1 MEFTEGDAARVH
13 PLTRPLATF
22 SPAVEKE
29 TGCDRPWH
37 GVVFSFIDRGFVDD
51 SRPVLSMKIVLAYS
65 GGLDTSVLLSWIREK
80 YSADV
85 IAFCADIGQE
95 EETKGLRPKAR
106 KTGAAKVYIDDLR
119 EEFATDFIFPMMQA
133 GAIYEGQYFLGTSI
147 ARPLIA
153 KRMVE
158 IARKHRAQA
167 IAHGATGKGNDQ
179 VRFELAAAALAPDLE
194 VIAPWR
200 DEAFRTQFPGRKEM
214 IDYCVA
220 KNIPVEASMK
230 KPYSMDRN
238 LLHISFEAGMLE
250 DPWLDASALK
260 YRGMYKLSVSP
271 EDAPNKPEHVTLDF
285 EKGNCIAVNGRAMSP
300 LKVMQTLN
308 RLGGKHGIGR
318 VDMVENRF
326 VGMKSRGVYETPGGA
341 ILHAAHR
348 RMESIT
354 MDREVMH
361 IRDSLIPKY
370 SELVYNGFWYAPE
383 REALQALVTESQQN
397 VTGTVRV
404 KLYKG
409 NVIAAGLKSPV
420 SLYNPDIATME
431 ADPTDAYNQSDATG
445 FIRLN
450 SLRLKVAT
458 KVVKAR
464 RLAKRRR

>member
-1 MEFTEGDAARVH
+1 MNVRTPKKV
-13 PLTRPLATF
+13 
-22 SPAVEKE
+22 
-29 TGCDRPWH
+29 
-37 GVVFSFIDRGFVDD
+37 
-51 SRPVLSMKIVLAYS
+51 VLAYS
-65 GGLDTSVLLSWIREK
+65 GGLDTSAILTWLIDK
-80 YSADV
+80 YGCEVVAYAADV
-85 IAFCADIGQE
+85 GQGEEIPFVEEKARACGASEIFVEDLQE
-95 EETKGLRPKAR
+95 EFVRDY
-106 KTGAAKVYIDDLR
+106 V
-119 EEFATDFIFPMMQA
+119 FP
-133 GAIYEGQYFLGTSI
+133 AIRANAVYEGTYLLGTSLS
-147 ARPLIA
+147 RPIIA
-153 KRMVE
+153 KRHMEV
-158 IARKHRAQA
+158 AQRTGSDSVC
-167 IAHGATGKGNDQ
+167 HGATGKGNDQ

-271 EDAPNKPEHVTLDF
+271 EDAPNKPEHATLDF